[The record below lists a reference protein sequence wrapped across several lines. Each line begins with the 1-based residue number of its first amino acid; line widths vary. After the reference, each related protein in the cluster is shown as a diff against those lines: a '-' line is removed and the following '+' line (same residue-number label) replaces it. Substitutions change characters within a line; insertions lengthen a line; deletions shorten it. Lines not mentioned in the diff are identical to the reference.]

1 MIDQK
6 WRLGKK
12 EPRDSL
18 LSCQRDKE
26 ESELV
31 SRTEATEGGG
41 IRKDMHRTRSV
52 GK

>member
-6 WRLGKK
+6 WRLGTK
-12 EPRDSL
+12 EPRGSS
-18 LSCQRDKE
+18 LSCQWDKE

-31 SRTEATEGGG
+31 NSTKATEGGG